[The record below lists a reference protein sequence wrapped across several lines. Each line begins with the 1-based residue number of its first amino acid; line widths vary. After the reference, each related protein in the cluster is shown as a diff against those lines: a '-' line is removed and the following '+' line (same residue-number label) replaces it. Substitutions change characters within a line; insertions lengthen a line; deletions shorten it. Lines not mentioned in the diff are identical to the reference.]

1 MPVRKVGESHKRLAE
16 LMAAASPEC
25 PPVWVGAE
33 EPLFML
39 YTSGAPPPPT
49 HTHTHTHTLT
59 HTHYTPT
66 ALARRTATRR
76 EGRVRRG
83 RHERAGAVRS
93 RDPADA
99 RSRAARARDS
109 RAGLEIG
116 RVMAWGGGAGSTL
129 SCARR
134 WSLTQRR
141 DGWGGRWGRVVGEAQ
156 GVGHPDSGRAGLRQ
170 AAKGGTEWRGRVNGE
185 AQGGVACCI
194 ACRVPYP

>member
-83 RHERAGAVRS
+83 RPEKAGAVRG

-99 RSRAARARDS
+99 RSRGARARDS
-109 RAGLEIG
+109 RAGLESWRGAVGQG
-116 RVMAWGGGAGSTL
+116 RLGVVQEGGA
-129 SCARR
+129 
-134 WSLTQRR
+134 
-141 DGWGGRWGRVVGEAQ
+141 
-156 GVGHPDSGRAGLRQ
+156 
-170 AAKGGTEWRGRVNGE
+170 
-185 AQGGVACCI
+185 
-194 ACRVPYP
+194 